1 MSNEVVKI
9 VSPRPEVAG
18 KIKLYK
24 YVTVNGLAGLVDN
37 GAFKVTYRGACN
49 DPQELTPA
57 GDVLEKSIYD
67 YYGFLSFSKD
77 GNNSSMW
84 GNYAEHYKGA
94 CIELEFEYFNAD
106 RISEANKEEI
116 QLLQYALRLSHKGFN
131 VRFFNAFYDGNQY
144 IPSGV
149 SRLLIECLY
158 RKNRRRVEWPQG
170 AETMHEA
177 KRQAEEFAWSIMCT
191 KDICWKH
198 EKEVRMPIYRGRDI
212 INHTKQLEKDTV
224 ELTRV
229 PTRYIKRI
237 ILGPLSEMN
246 ESELQTKIDIKRKII
261 DNADL
266 YIPQDVIVVKAQ
278 FSKYLYELNYT
289 GRDENELDFN

>member
-1 MSNEVVKI
+1 
-9 VSPRPEVAG
+9 
-18 KIKLYK
+18 
-24 YVTVNGLAGLVDN
+24 
-37 GAFKVTYRGACN
+37 
-49 DPQELTPA
+49 
-57 GDVLEKSIYD
+57 
-67 YYGFLSFSKD
+67 
-77 GNNSSMW
+77 
-84 GNYAEHYKGA
+84 
-94 CIELEFEYFNAD
+94 
-106 RISEANKEEI
+106 
-116 QLLQYALRLSHKGFN
+116 
-131 VRFFNAFYDGNQY
+131 
-144 IPSGV
+144 
-149 SRLLIECLY
+149 
-158 RKNRRRVEWPQG
+158 
-170 AETMHEA
+170 
-177 KRQAEEFAWSIMCT
+177 
-191 KDICWKH
+191 
-198 EKEVRMPIYRGRDI
+198 MPIYRGRDI